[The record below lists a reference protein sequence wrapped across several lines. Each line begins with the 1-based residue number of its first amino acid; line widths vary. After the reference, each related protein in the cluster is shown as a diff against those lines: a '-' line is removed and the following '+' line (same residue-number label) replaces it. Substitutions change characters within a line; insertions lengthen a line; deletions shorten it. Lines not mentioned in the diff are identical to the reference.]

1 MVKHTQT
8 IRRQN
13 ALITCFGTWKNTV
26 IRHLN
31 FKKSKERNLN
41 FTITRRRYREKRL
54 VPTYLVIHKILNK
67 KHASMLIIQQ
77 TQIGVS
83 KSITV
88 QICLNIGQITFKLK
102 NNSRSVIIFWPA
114 SFFFGTDPQWKQGII
129 SRIYV
134 TCYCVWFNAVC

>member
-1 MVKHTQT
+1 ME
-8 IRRQN
+8 
-13 ALITCFGTWKNTV
+13 
-26 IRHLN
+26 HLN

-77 TQIGVS
+77 MQIGVS
-83 KSITV
+83 KNITL
-88 QICLNIGQITFKLK
+88 QIWLNIGQITFKLK

-114 SFFFGTDPQWKQGII
+114 SVFFGTDPQ
-129 SRIYV
+129 
-134 TCYCVWFNAVC
+134 